1 MSHLPAGLYIPLYD
15 DPNEGFEAP
24 VNINTGSL
32 AAAGFYPQN
41 ASSGDYAAGIYR
53 DASGNLVLKDALAG
67 TKTLS
72 QLAAGG
78 GGGSSVTFA
87 APVSIG
93 TSNSEGVAET
103 AARSDH
109 VHALPSVGTAGSYGS
124 ASEIPIVTTDAYGR
138 VSSVTTTPVNL
149 TSSSISNFNTAVK
162 TVLTSS
168 VSAGA
173 GLSATVN
180 PAAGTVTLANTG
192 VTAVIA
198 STGLSASAMTGT
210 VTLTNTGVTSVNGS
224 GGAITGVVTTDDS
237 RLTDARTP
245 TTHAS
250 SHASGGGDPLTLT
263 QSQVTNLTTDLAAKA
278 SAGTFIYAGAGLTG
292 GGNLYADRTIAL
304 PTTGTA
310 GTYGSASSVAV
321 VTTDVHGRVSSA
333 ATTAISITSASVT
346 NFTSAVKTVLGSN
359 VAAGTGLSSS
369 VDAETGVVTLAN
381 AGVTSVN
388 GSTGAVTGLVT
399 TGDSRLTDSRT
410 PTAHASSHAAAGS
423 DPLTLSQSQIT
434 GLTADLAAKAADNA
448 VVHLT
453 GAETVAGVKT
463 FSSSPVVPTPSAS
476 MEVANKSYVDT
487 LAAAISGS
495 YGSPVQDLTALRAL
509 ALSVRVDKQVRLVE
523 DKGAIYRWDSA
534 GTGTDDGDGTI
545 TPTDTT
551 GRWFKVS
558 AATQSHNG
566 LTGLQGGAASDYQH
580 LTTAQLGAL
589 TGATD
594 ANTASAIVKRDAS
607 GNFTAGTITAALT
620 GNASTAT
627 ALSSAR
633 TFALTGDV
641 TGSVSANL
649 STGASITTTHGSLSG
664 ASMHAAAT
672 AAANGF
678 MSSTD
683 KSKLDAATNAN
694 TASTLVMRDASGNF
708 TAGTITAALT
718 GNASTATTA
727 TNATNV
733 AVIEDTT
740 TATALYPAL
749 VGASSGNNPV
759 KTTSTKLT
767 FVPSTGTLTSTIFS
781 GALSG
786 AATSAGKL
794 TTARTFALT
803 GDVSGSVS
811 SDLTTGASIS
821 ATLASA
827 GTAGTY
833 GSASQVPV
841 LTTDAKGR
849 VTGVTNTSIAIA
861 QSAVT
866 SLTSDLS
873 ARPTGS
879 GTAGNVAYWSSASAL
894 TGESAL
900 YWDAANNRLGVGT
913 SSPGAGL
920 DVQSTGAVAARV
932 ISTSNVAATYPALQ
946 VYHYSGG
953 NNGHP
958 VLQMYSARGTMAS
971 TAATESGDYLG
982 ACIWYGTTTTP
993 SFTEGA
999 RINAIAAA
1007 AAGASGSSGILTFA
1021 TSDGSSASATER
1033 LRIGNTGIVSLPA
1046 AGTLAVGS
1054 GTWTTNGN
1062 DVFLNTNGSSTIYLR
1077 AGGSGSA
1084 NWQFAVDAANS
1095 RYSWNNGSGSEMLR
1109 LGTAGLIV
1117 RRVNGTA
1124 DGACVYFCRASDDAS
1139 VMNIALQ
1146 GSTASPNL
1154 VIRNDGGTAL
1164 FSLAR
1169 DGSALTTST
1178 TSAIF
1183 NGTVNTPGVGG
1194 DSTNTVLGTNAHD
1207 SRTTA
1212 TQNVAIGYN
1221 ALSAVTTNT
1230 ANVAIGYNAGASF
1243 TGYGSVFIGATAG
1256 NVASSSGY
1264 NICIGYNTG
1273 TNLTSGSN
1281 NIIIGSNNGSGISGT
1296 NYNVIIGGMSN
1307 GNPHLFINGS
1317 GYGYIPGRLN
1327 VGSTDT
1333 AAVPLH
1339 TRATNENLRMEGTDP
1354 WATFYQAGSR
1364 KGWFGYGSGSAT
1376 TIFAITNEI
1385 GSTLLNASSGN
1396 FVQVNR
1402 TFAPT
1407 SHNTV
1412 DLGTSGAAWRD
1423 VWCSRGAFNGSD
1435 ARIKNT
1441 IEDSDRGLAF
1451 IEALRPRK
1459 YKLNVGRVDSV
1470 VNSDGVEEL
1479 VQVPGTRPHYGFIA
1493 QEVKQLIDASVEGD
1507 FAGYAYAPE
1516 SDSHWLSYEEFISP
1530 LVKAV
1535 QELSAQNKEL
1545 QARLA
1550 ALEAKLTT

>member
-41 ASSGDYAAGIYR
+41 ATSGDYAAGIYR

-388 GSTGAVTGLVT
+388 GSTGAITGLVT
-399 TGDSRLTDSRT
+399 TSDSRLTDSRT
-410 PTAHASSHAAAGS
+410 PTTHASSHAAAGS
-423 DPLTLSQSQIT
+423 DPLTLSQSQVID
-434 GLTADLAAKAADNA
+434 LTTDLAAKAADST

-476 MEVANKSYVDT
+476 TEAANKSYVDT

-545 TPTDTT
+545 TPTDTS

-589 TGATD
+589 TGATSANTASALVSRD
-594 ANTASAIVKRDAS
+594 ASGNFSANVVTATLSGAASSAGSATILNDVVTNATYYPTFVNFTSGNQIVKTSSTKLTYNPSTGTLSATAFSGSGASLTSIPNASTTAASANTASAIVARDAS

-641 TGSVSANL
+641 TGSVS
-649 STGASITTTHGSLSG
+649 
-664 ASMHAAAT
+664 
-672 AAANGF
+672 
-678 MSSTD
+678 
-683 KSKLDAATNAN
+683 
-694 TASTLVMRDASGNF
+694 
-708 TAGTITAALT
+708 
-718 GNASTATTA
+718 
-727 TNATNV
+727 
-733 AVIEDTT
+733 
-740 TATALYPAL
+740 
-749 VGASSGNNPV
+749 
-759 KTTSTKLT
+759 
-767 FVPSTGTLTSTIFS
+767 
-781 GALSG
+781 
-786 AATSAGKL
+786 
-794 TTARTFALT
+794 
-803 GDVSGSVS
+803 
-811 SDLTTGASIS
+811 SDLTSGASIS
-821 ATLASA
+821 STLASV

-849 VTGVTNTSIAIA
+849 VTGVTNTSITIA
-861 QSAVT
+861 QAAVT

-879 GTAGNVAYWSSASAL
+879 GAAGNVAYWSSASAL

-971 TAATESGDYLG
+971 TAATASGDYLG

-1007 AAGASGSSGILTFA
+1007 AAGASGSAGILTFA
-1021 TSDGSSASATER
+1021 TSDGASAAATER
-1033 LRIGNTGIVSLPA
+1033 LRIGNTGVVSLPA

-1077 AGGSGSA
+1077 AGGSGST
-1084 NWQFAVDAANS
+1084 NWQYAVDAANS
-1095 RYSWNNGSGSEMLR
+1095 RYSWNNGSGAEMLR

-1117 RRVNGTA
+1117 RRVNGAA
-1124 DGACVYFCRASDDAS
+1124 DGACVYFCRASDDSS

-1154 VIRNDGGTAL
+1154 VVRNDGGTTL

-1169 DGSALTTST
+1169 DGSTLTTST

-1212 TQNVAIGYN
+1212 TQNVAIGYS

-1230 ANVAIGYNAGASF
+1230 ANVAVGYNAGASF

-1376 TIFAITNEI
+1376 TVFAVTNEI

-1545 QARLA
+1545 RARLA
-1550 ALEAKLTT
+1550 AIEAKLTA